1 MARER
6 LPAAHQSRASADRA
20 EALADALGVADRATG
35 EELGDGRE
43 DGVGVARLVVAT
55 QVAQERA
62 KGPRLI
68 LAPLGRVVGR
78 KDLGTV
84 LGEEDRALARV
95 RLRLEDGARLGHGL
109 AYDDRHVG
117 LDDARLLVGYL
128 GERVAEKLRVVHGD
142 IRDDRELGRDDVR
155 AVEAAAQSH
164 LDDRDIHLL
173 LGKILEGQGRGEF
186 EE

>member
-1 MARER
+1 M
-6 LPAAHQSRASADRA
+6 
-20 EALADALGVADRATG
+20 
-35 EELGDGRE
+35 
-43 DGVGVARLVVAT
+43 
-55 QVAQERA
+55 
-62 KGPRLI
+62 
-68 LAPLGRVVGR
+68 GR

-164 LDDRDIHLL
+164 FDDRDIHLL
-173 LGKILEGQGRGEF
+173 LGKILEGQAVVSSKNEGWSGSKKLRSSRTKSTTYSSGIITPLTRMRSRKSTR
-186 EE
+186 